1 LLALELAVLLRQCHA
16 LAGALVPD
24 VPVLGDA
31 EREELLGLVDIL
43 LRLKAEDSTY
53 VRSAS

>member
-1 LLALELAVLLRQCHA
+1 MRLNPVISIGGERQP
-16 LAGALVPD
+16 G
-24 VPVLGDA
+24 
-31 EREELLGLVDIL
+31 VDIL